1 MLKALEISSDSA
13 GNVVLSKAIRD
24 SAENISSGATLSEPL
39 SACGL
44 IPANVMAMIGIAE
57 EANNLED
64 VLTKIADGL
73 DKKVSRQLDTMVR
86 LIEPAMLMVMGS
98 AVMFIIVALLLPVF
112 EMSSNV

>member
-1 MLKALEISSDSA
+1 
-13 GNVVLSKAIRD
+13 
-24 SAENISSGATLSEPL
+24 
-39 SACGL
+39 
-44 IPANVMAMIGIAE
+44 MAMIGIAE

>member
-1 MLKALEISSDSA
+1 
-13 GNVVLSKAIRD
+13 
-24 SAENISSGATLSEPL
+24 
-39 SACGL
+39 
-44 IPANVMAMIGIAE
+44 MAMIGIAE

-98 AVMFIIVALLLPVF
+98 AVMFIIVALLFACFRNEFQCL
-112 EMSSNV
+112 EHT

>member
-1 MLKALEISSDSA
+1 
-13 GNVVLSKAIRD
+13 
-24 SAENISSGATLSEPL
+24 
-39 SACGL
+39 
-44 IPANVMAMIGIAE
+44 MAMISIAE